1 LARLLVT
8 GCGGFV
14 GRTLVARLAAAG
26 HEVWGVDRSSGEDDF
41 AGRERRV
48 ADITDGDAVGRLL
61 EECTPDAIVHLAAL
75 SSVRASF
82 DDPFTTLVSNTLP
95 ALHIL
100 EHLKRTARRCRALM
114 VGSAEEYGVVA
125 PEHLPISESAPVDP
139 RSPYALSKS
148 IQNQCCRAFAT
159 LYGMDVVMTRSFNH
173 TGPGQ
178 SDAFVLS
185 SFARQLVEIQMGRRE
200 ATMHVGNLDV
210 RRDFLDVRDV
220 CAAYERLLEKG
231 SAGET
236 YNVCSG
242 TSHRIGDLLERL
254 RALAG
259 VKVDVRLDPARLRPV
274 DMPELRGSAGK
285 LADHTGWEPTVPIDE
300 TLRALLD
307 DWRERLA
314 AEPGAGAEGRRT
326 Q

>member
-1 LARLLVT
+1 LAGVLVT
-8 GCGGFV
+8 GCNGFV

-26 HEVWGVDRSSGEDDF
+26 HEVWGVDRSRGEGDF
-41 AGRERRV
+41 AGRESRV
-48 ADITDGDAVGRLL
+48 ADLTDGEAFGALL
-61 EECTPDAIVHLAAL
+61 EECAPDAIVHLAAL
-75 SSVRASF
+75 SSVRQSF
-82 DDPFTTLVSNTLP
+82 DDPYATLVGNTLP
-95 ALHIL
+95 ALHIV
-100 EHLKRTARRCRALM
+100 EHLKRSGRRCRALV
-114 VGSAEEYGVVA
+114 VGSAEEYGVLP
-125 PEHLPISESAPVDP
+125 PERLPITESAPVDP

-148 IQNQCCRAFAT
+148 IQNQCCRAYST
-159 LYGMDVVMTRSFNH
+159 LYGLDVLMTRSFNH

-178 SDAFVLS
+178 SDTFVLS
-185 SFARQLVEIQMGRRE
+185 SFARQLVEIQLGRRE
-200 ATMHVGNLDV
+200 ATLRVGNLDV

-220 CAAYERLLEKG
+220 CAAYELLLEKG

-259 VKVDVRLDPARLRPV
+259 VKVDVRVDPARLRPV
-274 DMPELRGSAGK
+274 DMPDLRGSAGK
-285 LADHTGWEPTVPIDE
+285 LAGHTGWEPTVPIED

-314 AEPGAGAEGRRT
+314 PRPGAGAERGRT